1 MILERAISSDFL
13 HLVSQIQA
21 ARTMDEIEYAFRQ
34 VFSADFP
41 AQTGDRKR
49 VGIIGDAVVAA
60 AERIDGIDYELYR
73 AADPDDGRG
82 AIRVADADAGQ
93 TYDFTAYP
101 SFDAAEKKFA
111 QTIADARKAGG
122 EEANP
127 GDHKDPKSDFGLKVK
142 GIKAR
147 ENINAMAREILARVQ
162 EPEDLTDED
171 RQVLVQYSGKGG
183 LTENSQFEY
192 YTPTGVAA
200 GCWDALALNGFTN
213 GNVLDPCVGAG
224 VFPATKPKGV
234 IVTGADI
241 DPVGS
246 KIAALLN
253 PEDGIQTGS
262 FEALAT
268 STPDD
273 TFDAV
278 TGNVPFGDARG
289 AAMHDDP
296 AYKSEKRIER
306 YFLLRALDKV
316 KPGGLCCMVVPTNIV
331 GAKGPK
337 WETWRTEISKKAE
350 FLGAHKLP
358 SKTFKNQGTDTVVD
372 IVVLKKHPK
381 DLLDKINDIPFDAL
395 QSAMV
400 IWPEFI
406 EGRYWLG
413 EGKRFIQGEWV
424 PKVEGERWSREV
436 VDGDIDSAAIRQKLA
451 VRFDSR
457 IDWGLLDA
465 TPAEPKSYIDGD
477 RRIIN
482 GRQYEMQDGQWV
494 VVVETTK
501 DDMAIDAGRYGV
513 AKLSDLKAAFSSPDG
528 PLRLS
533 SDQAFAVFKSW
544 PDLLSPLHKDAV
556 EFAMSQPSD
565 KFREQ
570 AYRGTI
576 IGGLLGRLQANPDD
590 IERERLQNMVVAE
603 IERFGHPKG
612 NKILVTGESSRAF
625 GLFLNAVDEKGTFS
639 DLLAGTVAD
648 DRMQFNSSDI
658 QSIVEHLFIREGIRD
673 IGLED
678 VQKLYTGGMGIET
691 MGDLAGIQNVALT
704 PEGFVMPL
712 SRFSSGD
719 VYPKIVAMTDAMADE
734 EDERVRNKYQ
744 EQIDLILSRL
754 KLTKPEDIYI
764 GLQEKWFPKQY
775 LIEYLRAN
783 GYPNVSYGRFETQS
797 VEDAVSGKVSKVS
810 KWVEDFESPFGQ
822 FIGIDEHRGGFPKQF
837 LKYLNGGNVTSSGE
851 NAQERI
857 EAYKQEVKA
866 ITENFNAWMQQH
878 PDMDQVG
885 RIYNRKFNAFVAHD
899 YEITPL
905 EIEGFTGDKKPHGYQ
920 SAAIRRMSEEGRGIL
935 GLDVGLGKTLGAI
948 GLHLYNKQMG
958 RTKKTCIV
966 VPNSVLSNW
975 YVSCDKMIT
984 DMNDVLFVGVEP
996 KMDKDGNIARK
1007 PVLDESGKPKTKAN
1021 GEPMTQ
1027 PVLVKRNSPEDVWEK
1042 MWEIPTTSKSLVV
1055 MTTEKF
1061 GMIPL
1066 KRDTKAGFAQKMGE
1080 RALIS
1085 AKMVAALSAGDGKE
1099 AERKISYADDKDR
1112 LRNEG
1117 KYADDGTRKK
1127 GELPFFEDMGFTS
1140 IIGDE
1145 FHQFK
1150 NSFEGGEQTSQIAY
1164 LPTAPSSKRA
1174 LDMTMKC
1181 SYLRETNDGRGVY
1194 GLTATPVTNSPMEI
1208 FNMLS
1213 YVAPMEEFERFGVY
1227 TVDDFVRV
1235 FGHIETVDKVMVSGE
1250 VKSKDGLVGFRNLD
1264 GLRNLF
1270 HKYTLLKTADDVG
1283 LELPSHDETNEEVE
1297 LSDLQNDIYA
1307 ALKVNA
1313 AEAATPGSK
1322 KSMFSVIRQMD
1333 RITTDIDL
1341 YRRKMTFVFRA
1352 EDREKV
1358 EALAKEL
1365 PSMVDG
1371 WEEGDDGKQ
1380 VKVKVPCVPEFK
1392 SEGKN
1397 FVMVVPEMAEE
1408 HVSAKLKRHGI
1419 DENHVAHPLMPKYA
1433 KLVENIRKHIES
1445 NGKQIVFTE
1454 EKSQHQKL
1462 KRILSHHIPL
1472 SRDLI
1477 GIINADEAAGDKIQQ
1492 ISDQYN
1498 SGQVKIII
1506 ANKKAEVG
1514 VNLQKGT
1521 TAIHHLTLPWTPASI
1536 QQRNGR
1542 GVRQG
1547 NKAEHIDIY
1556 YYMGKGSFD
1565 YYRLDLLKRKSS
1577 WMHDLFNGDA
1587 TEAENANAMS
1597 QDDML
1602 DLLADDPEAAKRR
1615 RMERLAK
1622 QKAERDERERRR
1634 LINMLQQLTNVD
1646 EALSKLD
1653 AAKETRKANLE
1664 EKIPKLETQIDEI
1677 KAAGAKM
1684 EPGEAKTALADQIAK
1699 KKGELAAAK
1708 ASLSNLD
1715 ASFEKKRQD
1724 LESKKK
1730 QSQNVL
1736 RMKANKGELPFD
1748 ASLVDNPKNAV
1759 ATLDGTLYA
1768 VGETYEVRDDGGDPI
1783 GIYRITR
1790 VFADPKGAV
1799 FDEVVSYRY
1808 WNFARQ
1814 TIEDPDNPDKYL
1826 HVATLAKLPKNMVK
1840 VAYSE
1845 AELALKKLLATSHQY
1860 VDLFGGEIDKETFAE
1875 HILEITLKGYGL
1887 IRTDGGFAFD
1897 YMGGENAPKVVFPE
1911 PESEAYRKALA
1922 ETYLDVKRTG
1932 TIGTRLLD
1940 FNQIM
1945 EKCFGNDFQNAA
1957 LEYGKKA
1964 TETDIRAFFAD
1975 FVKTWLDENNPGG
1988 SGNPDYRHLHDRYHY
2003 MVADLRSAV
2012 VQIGDNKDE
2021 IVAKAR
2027 EVFDEAKAEWEKKYV
2042 AAVEEQEKAENEARA
2057 ERERQENER
2066 LRADPNYKEVPENV
2080 KAAFAQLGI
2089 EVLVNKTAMTL
2100 PGRHVGRYKKYRDV
2114 AIAPFKKW
2122 FFQDKHGKA
2131 GVLFRVKEILKSRY
2145 GAQFFAG
2152 TTLQLDGA
2160 YWYIDSTYPLDEI
2173 YKVMA

>member
-1 MILERAISSDFL
+1 MIFERAFITFT
-13 HLVSQIQA
+13 VRIRQA
-21 ARTMDEIEYAFRQ
+21 ASFSDIEAVFKEI
-34 VFSADFP
+34 FS
-41 AQTGDRKR
+41 
-49 VGIIGDAVVAA
+49 IGQSA
-60 AERIDGIDYELYR
+60 L
-73 AADPDDGRG
+73 
-82 AIRVADADAGQ
+82 
-93 TYDFTAYP
+93 
-101 SFDAAEKKFA
+101 
-111 QTIADARKAGG
+111 
-122 EEANP
+122 P
-127 GDHKDPKSDFGLKVK
+127 GDHKDPKSDFGLKVR

-147 ENINAMAREILARVQ
+147 ENLNAMAREILARVHN
-162 EPEDLTDED
+162 PEDLTDED
-171 RQVLVQYSGKGG
+171 RRVLEQYSGRGG

-192 YTPTGVAA
+192 YTPTGVAQGIWNA
-200 GCWDALALNGFTN
+200 MALNGFGG

-224 VFPATKPKGV
+224 VFPATKPSGT
-234 IVTGADI
+234 IITGCDI
-241 DPVGS
+241 DPTGS
-246 KIAALLN
+246 KIASLLN
-253 PEDGIQTGS
+253 PEDGIRTGS

-268 STPDD
+268 STPDNS
-273 TFDAV
+273 FDAV

-289 AAMHDDP
+289 ASMHDDP

-306 YFLLRALDKV
+306 YFILRALDKV
-316 KPGGLCCMVVPTNIV
+316 RPGGLCCLVVPINIV
-331 GAKGPK
+331 GAKGGK
-337 WETWRTEISKKAE
+337 WERFRIEVSKKAE

-358 SKTFKNQGTDTVVD
+358 SKAFKAQGTDTVVD
-372 IVVLKKHPK
+372 IIVLKKHPQ
-381 DLLDKINDIPFDAL
+381 DLLERIDDISFDTLKTAN
-395 QSAMV
+395 V
-400 IWPEFI
+400 VWDEFVQ
-406 EGRYWLG
+406 GRYWMG
-413 EGKRFIQGEWV
+413 EGKRFIQGKWV
-424 PKVEGERWSREV
+424 PKVEGERWSREI

-457 IDWGLLDA
+457 LDWDMLETA
-465 TPAEPKSYIDGD
+465 PAEPKSYIDGD

-494 VVVETTK
+494 AVVETAP
-501 DDMAIDAGRYGV
+501 DDMAIDAGKYGL

-528 PLRLS
+528 PLSLS
-533 SDQAFAVFKSW
+533 ADQAFSVYKSW
-544 PDLLSPLHKDAV
+544 PDLLSPLHRDAV

-565 KFREQ
+565 EFREQ

-603 IERFGHPKG
+603 VERFGHPKG
-612 NKILVTGESSRAF
+612 SNIVVTGESSRAF

-639 DLLAGTVAD
+639 DLLAGTMTD
-648 DRMQFNSSDI
+648 DRMQFNSADV

-673 IGLED
+673 ISLED
-678 VQKLYTGGMGIET
+678 IQKLYTGGMKIES
-691 MGDLAGIQNVALT
+691 MGDLAAVKNIALT
-704 PEGFVMPL
+704 PDGFVMPL
-712 SRFSSGD
+712 GRYCAGD

-734 EDERVRNKYQ
+734 EDDRIRAKYQ
-744 EQIDLILSRL
+744 AQIDYIKSRL

-764 GLQEKWFPKQY
+764 GLQEKWFPKEYLIQY
-775 LIEYLRAN
+775 LREN
-783 GYPNVSYGRFETQS
+783 GYPDVSYGRFEKVPVDDS
-797 VEDAVSGKVSKVS
+797 VSGKTVLKN
-810 KWVEDFESPFGQ
+810 KWVEDFDSPFGE
-822 FIGIDEHRGGFPKQF
+822 FIGIPEKGGFPKQF
-837 LKYLNGGNVTSSGE
+837 LKYINGGKVTSSGE

-878 PDMDQVG
+878 PDMD
-885 RIYNRKFNAFVAHD
+885 RIAKIYNRKFNAFIPYD
-899 YEITPL
+899 YEATPL

-958 RTKKTCIV
+958 RTKKTCIT

-984 DMNDVLFVGVEP
+984 DMNDVLFVGLEP
-996 KMDKDGNIARK
+996 KRDKAGNIVRK
-1007 PVLDESGKPKTKAN
+1007 PVLDESGKPKIKAN
-1021 GEPMTQ
+1021 GEPVTQ

-1066 KRDTKAGFAQKMGE
+1066 KRETKAGFAQKMGE

-1085 AKMVAALSAGDGKE
+1085 EKMVAALSAGDGKE
-1099 AERKISYADDKDR
+1099 AERKITYKDDKDR

-1117 KYADDGTRKK
+1117 KFADDGTRKK

-1140 IIGDE
+1140 IIADE

-1181 SYLRETNDGRGVY
+1181 SYMREANDGRGVY

-1235 FGHIETVDKVMVSGE
+1235 FGKIETVDKVMVSGE

-1270 HKYTLLKTADDVG
+1270 HKYTLLKTAEDVG
-1283 LELPSHDETNEEVE
+1283 LDLPPHDETNEEVE
-1297 LSDLQNDIYA
+1297 LSALQNDIYT
-1307 ALKVNA
+1307 ALKDDA
-1313 AEAATPGSK
+1313 KDAATPGSK
-1322 KSMFSVIRQMD
+1322 TSMFSVIRQMD

-1358 EALAKEL
+1358 DALAKEL

-1371 WEEGDDGKQ
+1371 WEENEEGKQ
-1380 VKVKVPCVPEFK
+1380 EKVKVSCVPEFRV
-1392 SEGKN
+1392 EGKSYI
-1397 FVMVVPEMAEE
+1397 MVVPEMAEE
-1408 HVSAKLKRHGI
+1408 HVSAKLKRHDI

-1454 EKSQHQKL
+1454 EKSQHQKI
-1462 KRILSHHIPL
+1462 KRILSHHIPMA
-1472 SRDLI
+1472 RDLI

-1492 ISDQYN
+1492 ISDAYN

-1547 NKAEHIDIY
+1547 NNAAHIEIY

-1565 YYRLDLLKRKSS
+1565 IYRLDLLKRKSN
-1577 WMHDLFNGDA
+1577 WMHDLFNGDD
-1587 TEAENANAMS
+1587 TEAENANAMG

-1602 DLLADDPEAAKRR
+1602 DLLADDPEEAKRR

-1634 LINMLQQLTNVD
+1634 MINMLQQLTNVT
-1646 EALSKLD
+1646 EALEKLD
-1653 AAKETRKANLE
+1653 DAKAARKARLE
-1664 EKIPKLETQIDEI
+1664 EKIPKLEKQIADI
-1677 KAAGAKM
+1677 KAAGTKM
-1684 EPGEAKTALADQIAK
+1684 EPGGAKKALAEQLENK
-1699 KKGELAAAK
+1699 KRELASSK
-1708 ASLSNLD
+1708 SHLETLD
-1715 ASFEKKRQD
+1715 ADFEKKRQD
-1724 LESKKK
+1724 LEAKKK

-1736 RMKANKGELPFD
+1736 KMKASKGELPF
-1748 ASLVDNPKNAV
+1748 AAALIDNPENAV
-1759 ATLDGTLYA
+1759 ASLDGTLYTA
-1768 VGETYEVRDDGGDPI
+1768 GETYETRDEDGGPI
-1783 GIYRITR
+1783 GVFRIKQ
-1790 VFADPKGAV
+1790 VIADPKAIV
-1799 FDEVVSYRY
+1799 FEEIVSYRY
-1808 WNFARQ
+1808 WRPP
-1814 TIEDPDNPDKYL
+1814 TTWIEGPDGKSIR
-1826 HVATLAKLPKNMVK
+1826 ATKLSDLAKTNMVK
-1840 VAYSE
+1840 VSYSE
-1845 AELALKKLLATSHQY
+1845 EEIALKKLLSRSHSY
-1860 VDLFGGEIDKETFAE
+1860 EDLFGGVIDKETFFEHAAE
-1875 HILEITLKGYGL
+1875 VSLSGYGL
-1887 IRTDGGFAFD
+1887 VRTDAGFDWGRMSDA
-1897 YMGGENAPKVVFPE
+1897 AKVVFPE
-1911 PESEAYRKALA
+1911 PGDEAFRKAIA
-1922 ETYLDVKRTG
+1922 QTYLIEARGGGYVDYNFQK
-1932 TIGTRLLD
+1932 
-1940 FNQIM
+1940 IM
-1945 EKCFGNDFQNAA
+1945 ELVFGDNWKSAVA
-1957 LEYGKKA
+1957 EYGKKA
-1964 TETDIRAFFAD
+1964 TETEIRTFFSD
-1975 FVKTWLDENNPGG
+1975 FVKTWLDENIKGG
-1988 SGNPDYRHLHDRYHY
+1988 SNDPDYLQFYDRY
-2003 MVADLRSAV
+2003 ADLFYALRNESANL
-2012 VQIGDNKDE
+2012 GDNTDE
-2021 IVAKAR
+2021 ILDKVQ
-2027 EVFDEAKAEWEKKYV
+2027 ELFGEAKAEWEKK
-2042 AAVEEQEKAENEARA
+2042 AAAALDAKQKAEDEARA

-2066 LRADPNYKEVPENV
+2066 LRADPNFKEVPENIRR
-2080 KAAFAQLGI
+2080 AFAQLGV
-2089 EVLVNKTAMTL
+2089 EVTINKARTVL
-2100 PGRHVGRYKKYRDV
+2100 PGRHVGFKKYRDV
-2114 AIAPFKKW
+2114 EIPAFKKW
-2122 FFQDKHGKA
+2122 FFRDNHGKS

-2160 YWYIDSTYPLDEI
+2160 YWYVDSTYSLDEI